1 VKISAMKKEVLN
13 PHQVGKEFEDLVFQ
27 SIRHALQELE
37 TKNSVVFSGLKLK
50 EYRSRTIGEI
60 DFLIFS
66 QQLKAVI
73 QVFHLLL

>member
-1 VKISAMKKEVLN
+1 MKEEVPN
-13 PHQVGKEFEDLVFQ
+13 PHQVGKEFEDLFFQ

-37 TKNSVVFSGLKLK
+37 VKNTVVFSGLKLK
-50 EYRSRTIGEI
+50 EYRSRNIGEI
-60 DFLIFS
+60 DFLIVS